1 MSTWKSRVRPPDD
14 DRCSIFIA
22 GMRASSNDSLG
33 LTAYAMQFRLLLL
46 NLHRVH
52 MHDATEIEID
62 DKKESE
68 RRKKKKKKKR

>member
-1 MSTWKSRVRPPDD
+1 
-14 DRCSIFIA
+14 
-22 GMRASSNDSLG
+22 MRASSNDSLG

-68 RRKKKKKKKR
+68 RRKKKKKKKKR